1 MTVAQKINTEILK
14 MPEGNTFKYQELDI
28 SRDEYAAAA
37 KAIERMLKAG
47 VIQRVSTGLF
57 YRPKKTIFGVL
68 TPDEQE
74 LLRPYL
80 FEGRKRI
87 AYITGG
93 ALYNRL
99 GLTTQVPKNIKI
111 CSYSK
116 RIDLN
121 IGNMR
126 VTSVRSYVEI
136 DNKNYTMLELLDAL
150 KDFKIIPDIDKA
162 GAIKN
167 LRKRISEIGNMEKFT
182 KLILKYPP
190 RVRAFSGALLE
201 LIGYRE
207 SLTLLKDSLNPLS
220 DFEIGLDIQ
229 QLPTSQNWKIK

>member
-1 MTVAQKINTEILK
+1 
-14 MPEGNTFKYQELDI
+14 
-28 SRDEYAAAA
+28 
-37 KAIERMLKAG
+37 
-47 VIQRVSTGLF
+47 
-57 YRPKKTIFGVL
+57 
-68 TPDEQE
+68 
-74 LLRPYL
+74 
-80 FEGRKRI
+80 
-87 AYITGG
+87 
-93 ALYNRL
+93 
-99 GLTTQVPKNIKI
+99 
-111 CSYSK
+111 
-116 RIDLN
+116 
-121 IGNMR
+121 MR

-167 LRKRISEIGNMEKFT
+167 LRKRMSEIGDMEKFI